1 MTIAPG
7 AETTHSGHVVSV
19 GSSLVL
25 VDGTSFDLQSP
36 HPGAPPGLAYTSSPP
51 QQGVSGG
58 VVVMGTMSLPSG
70 TQTIF
75 SGHTMSVGSNI
86 FGVDGTSY
94 RKGAS
99 GGLVFGTV
107 TLPPGSE
114 ITQSGPVIPV
124 GSSSAVVDGTLCTW
138 AAPASSPTSTPAS
151 ELLTTMMVTHN
162 VLLCF
167 LDIQAGMMLH
177 INLLALFEDLFLIH
191 L

>member
-1 MTIAPG
+1 
-7 AETTHSGHVVSV
+7 
-19 GSSLVL
+19 
-25 VDGTSFDLQSP
+25 
-36 HPGAPPGLAYTSSPP
+36 
-51 QQGVSGG
+51 
-58 VVVMGTMSLPSG
+58 MGTMSLPSG
-70 TQTIF
+70 AQTIY
-75 SGHTMSVGSNI
+75 SGHTMPVGPNI
-86 FGVDGTSY
+86 FAVDGTSY

-99 GGLVFGTV
+99 GKLVFGTV

-114 ITQSGPVIPV
+114 ITQSGHVIPV
-124 GSSSAVVDGTLCTW
+124 GSSSAVVDGTSCTW

-151 ELLTTMMVTHN
+151 GLLTTMMVTHN